1 MLYRAPSRRRDSRR
15 DSLQLLGPE
24 SFSRAQPAG
33 TPGRHADRLSQTVAG
48 PGVWHA
54 WTDSNS
60 VTLLEAAVSLVNIF
74 RPGRQNSDFSY
85 YWILSDIPN
94 NIELLKMVN
103 ITQDG

>member
-1 MLYRAPSRRRDSRR
+1 MTVAVTRSSSWDLSPSPGPSRRER
-15 DSLQLLGPE
+15 
-24 SFSRAQPAG
+24 
-33 TPGRHADRLSQTVAG
+33 PGGHADRLSPTVAG